1 MKYDFDN
8 TPDHKKNASWRWGME
23 DMPADVIGMG
33 TADLDF
39 RCAPCI
45 KEALLPIAEDNCY
58 NYRQHTSEYYN
69 AVTGWYQKNYGLTVK
84 KEWLSNVP
92 STIGAI
98 RIALGILTKPGD
110 TVIVQTPVFE
120 PVVRAVEGA
129 GCCLIDN
136 PLKATDGK
144 FEIDFEDFEQ
154 KIKKYH
160 PSVFLIVNPHNPT
173 GKVFSKEELRR
184 LVEICNKNHM
194 RIISDE
200 VHSLVLYEGRKHIP
214 ILAVNDTAQEISV
227 QIVSLSKGYNIMS
240 LPHAI
245 ITIAN
250 QEIRD
255 AWEKQIAAHSF
266 GYAVNSFAI
275 AAVTSIMKGEADE
288 WMEELTQYL
297 YNNMNEMVR
306 FIEEE
311 HLLLI
316 PYKPEGSFLM
326 WIDCREAGI
335 GKEHLDKYFMEHT
348 HIHLDDGKEN
358 FGKDGEGFIR
368 VNFAVTNK
376 VLKEALER
384 IKKCFNQ
391 AK

>member
-173 GKVFSKEELRR
+173 GKVFSKEELIR

-200 VHSLVLYEGRKHIP
+200 VHSLVLYKGRKHIP
-214 ILAVNDTAQEISV
+214 ILAVNNTAQEISV

-306 FIEEE
+306 FIEEKT
-311 HLLLI
+311 LPLI

-326 WIDCREAGI
+326 WIDCRESGI

-384 IKKCFNQ
+384 IKKCFDQ